1 MVFFLPIAL
10 QSKSYINTS
19 FYLFINFPFLVRL
32 KMNECSVTRGKSNNV
47 TNSGWIK
54 SLKELALENCSSFPI
69 LEANGVFKTWFLYFT
84 IILFF
89 VLFCFFF
96 SISKELNTKK
106 GKKKEKVFHTQSVY
120 ITANNS
126 RKIAEGGFFYRQLI
140 IIIIILFTCDD
151 KNVIIN
157 FCAYLPKRI
166 IYLWRN
172 HLFIMKRA
180 QWP

>member
-10 QSKSYINTS
+10 QSKKSYINTS

-47 TNSGWIK
+47 TNSGRIK
-54 SLKELALENCSSFPI
+54 SLKELTLENCSSFPI

-96 SISKELNTKK
+96 QLVKNLIQKQERKRRKCSIL
-106 GKKKEKVFHTQSVY
+106 KVYTLQP
-120 ITANNS
+120 ITAAKLLKVAS
-126 RKIAEGGFFYRQLI
+126 
-140 IIIIILFTCDD
+140 FTDS
-151 KNVIIN
+151 
-157 FCAYLPKRI
+157 
-166 IYLWRN
+166 
-172 HLFIMKRA
+172 
-180 QWP
+180 

>member
-54 SLKELALENCSSFPI
+54 SLKELTLENCSSFPI

-89 VLFCFFF
+89 VLFCFF

-172 HLFIMKRA
+172 HLFIIKRA

>member
-10 QSKSYINTS
+10 QSKKSYINTS

-47 TNSGWIK
+47 TNSGRIK
-54 SLKELALENCSSFPI
+54 SLKELTLENCSSFPI

-89 VLFCFFF
+89 VLFWFF

-106 GKKKEKVFHTQSVY
+106 GKKKEKLFHTQSVY
-120 ITANNS
+120 ITPITAAKLLKVAS
-126 RKIAEGGFFYRQLI
+126 
-140 IIIIILFTCDD
+140 FTDS
-151 KNVIIN
+151 
-157 FCAYLPKRI
+157 
-166 IYLWRN
+166 
-172 HLFIMKRA
+172 
-180 QWP
+180 